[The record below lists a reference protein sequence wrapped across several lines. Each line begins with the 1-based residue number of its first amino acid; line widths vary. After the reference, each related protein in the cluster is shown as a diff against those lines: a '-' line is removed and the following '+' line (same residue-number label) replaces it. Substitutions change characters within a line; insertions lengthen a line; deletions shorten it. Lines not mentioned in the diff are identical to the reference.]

1 MPVGKKNLVV
11 GERYLFVNRKIPA
24 IRFEGKVQ
32 SVDNENNIMIE
43 NPRGETIA
51 FDGNQVV
58 SFHPDDPDIPPKSQ
72 TPLASGGKKSRKR
85 TTKKRRSTRRSRHR
99 RNNGGYT
106 ETTQLP
112 APAAPSTSQPPPG
125 APIPP
130 PK

>member
-1 MPVGKKNLVV
+1 MVSKKNLVV

-43 NPRGETIA
+43 NPRGETIV

-72 TPLASGGKKSRKR
+72 TPLASGGKKTRKR
-85 TTKKRRSTRRSRHR
+85 KTTKKRRSTRSR

-106 ETTQLP
+106 ETPQLP

-125 APIPP
+125 APMPP

>member
-24 IRFEGKVQ
+24 VRFEGTFLSMDKNQ
-32 SVDNENNIMIE
+32 NIVIRNRRGQEIE
-43 NPRGETIA
+43 
-51 FDGNQVV
+51 FDGTQVIP
-58 SFHPDDPDIPPKSQ
+58 FHPDEPDIPPKSQ

-85 TTKKRRSTRRSRHR
+85 TAKKRRSTRRR

-106 ETTQLP
+106 ETPQLP

-125 APIPP
+125 APMPP